1 MAFNFNKVKE
11 GLLTVGKEVGTFA
24 KDTSTIA
31 KIKYDIHV
39 KEDFLEKQYA
49 LLGRAFYDAHRDED
63 VEESIYFG
71 PIEEAEEEIMNLKA
85 DLLMAQGAVECP
97 ACGAKQAEKNDFCSK
112 CGSSLKEAEDDIVA
126 DFTDEFVRDED
137 IDDVIFDDSAKG

>member
-1 MAFNFNKVKE
+1 M
-11 GLLTVGKEVGTFA
+11 
-24 KDTSTIA
+24 
-31 KIKYDIHV
+31 
-39 KEDFLEKQYA
+39 
-49 LLGRAFYDAHRDED
+49 LGRAFYDAHRDED